1 MTIIHDNEKQQD
13 MSYEMRQEGIAMS
26 KNEKKEKL
34 IELMKMSDLDFY
46 DEFLADAPFEEQAEF
61 FREFPE
67 FLEKDAVGG
76 DDLGKCDV
84 KSDEIIRMAVN
95 ATVRK

>member
-1 MTIIHDNEKQQD
+1 MN
-13 MSYEMRQEGIAMS
+13 R
-26 KNEKKEKL
+26 NEKKEKL

-67 FLEKDAVGG
+67 FLEKEAAEG
-76 DDLGKCDV
+76 DDLKEFDV
-84 KSDEIIRMAVN
+84 KSEDILKMAAN
-95 ATVRK
+95 ATFGK